1 MGINKSTIIRRLKVN
16 VTEMVN
22 LRHRADVLESTVF
35 ADTYLWATA
44 AVSDGTARDIA
55 HACEILAD
63 TLKTYRP
70 DTVRA
75 WYQSGK
81 FMAENNLRADKAD
94 RRIVRDIASSQSK
107 IRRSTMLKT
116 VDMLKKGRPYSE
128 IKSLLRKEAPFVDI
142 AQKASRR
149 ITSLQAARDS
159 LNNEQLL
166 KLEMRV
172 VEGLAKE
179 VYGKVVYVTIE
190 DKDGNVLATSD
201 RKRARSTP
209 ANETV
214 VERTARLKKER
225 QWRQNRTPEQ
235 KEAKRQIDKKSRQTR
250 QANETPDERKM
261 RRQAPR

>member
-1 MGINKSTIIRRLKVN
+1 
-16 VTEMVN
+16 
-22 LRHRADVLESTVF
+22 
-35 ADTYLWATA
+35 
-44 AVSDGTARDIA
+44 
-55 HACEILAD
+55 
-63 TLKTYRP
+63 
-70 DTVRA
+70 
-75 WYQSGK
+75 
-81 FMAENNLRADKAD
+81 
-94 RRIVRDIASSQSK
+94 
-107 IRRSTMLKT
+107 MLKT

-149 ITSLQAARDS
+149 ITYLQAARDS

-250 QANETPDERKM
+250 QANETPDERKV